1 MNLLAMLSVVIAA
14 TFIATWFNDNVSKAE
29 YINDETP

>member
-1 MNLLAMLSVVIAA
+1 MSLLTMLSIVVAA

-29 YINDETP
+29 YISDEAP